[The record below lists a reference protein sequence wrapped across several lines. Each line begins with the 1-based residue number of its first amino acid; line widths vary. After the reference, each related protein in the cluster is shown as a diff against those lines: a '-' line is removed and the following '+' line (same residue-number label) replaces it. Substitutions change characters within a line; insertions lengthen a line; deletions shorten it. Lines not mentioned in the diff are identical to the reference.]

1 MLWIGTIMAFVA
13 LISAIATMHYAVQL
27 PADSWKYIQVENRWA
42 NWPEKDCYTKENIE
56 LLIEGP
62 KYEQNKKTYI
72 ASIASQFI
80 WFTR

>member
-1 MLWIGTIMAFVA
+1 MLIAITS
-13 LISAIATMHYAVQL
+13 SAATMYYAIQL
-27 PADSWKYIQVENRWA
+27 PADKWKYIQVEQRWA
-42 NWPEKDCYTKENIE
+42 NWPDRECYSKENIK